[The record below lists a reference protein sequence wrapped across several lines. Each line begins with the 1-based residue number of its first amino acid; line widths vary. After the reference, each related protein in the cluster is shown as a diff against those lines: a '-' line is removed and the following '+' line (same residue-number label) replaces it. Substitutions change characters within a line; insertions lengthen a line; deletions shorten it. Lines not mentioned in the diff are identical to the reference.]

1 MISVNRE
8 NQDDD
13 SPEEFTIHLATGSER
28 RLTAATDSVKLT
40 AHVIPEGNEFVA
52 IMDGLELNDS
62 DGNPFIAM
70 VDGMELKGRGST
82 APQAQDDLVRAM
94 RSWLER
100 QDTAGKLG
108 ESLGVEGLSENTE
121 VTLQFVDP
129 AEADRRRSDLKASR
143 PLPADRTYNVEW
155 EAGVSVYTVRG

>member
-1 MISVNRE
+1 MPANHQ
-8 NQDDD
+8 NQNDDV
-13 SPEEFTIHLATGSER
+13 PEGFTVYLAADNER

-40 AHVIPEGNEFVA
+40 AHVIPEGNEFAA
-52 IMDGLELNDS
+52 IMDGLELEDS

-70 VDGMELKGRGST
+70 VNGMELKGRGST

-100 QDTAGKLG
+100 QDTAGKLAD
-108 ESLGVEGLSENTE
+108 SLGVEGLFEETE

-129 AEADRRRSDLKASR
+129 AEADQRRSDMVTSR
-143 PLPADRTYNVEW
+143 PLPADRAYDVGW
-155 EAGVSVYTVRG
+155 ETGVSVYTFRG